1 MFLYQNS
8 QYKHNNLIISFIN
21 ISYEGK
27 LMKYRKLG
35 NTGIEV
41 SEIAFG
47 AEFLVERPYEDTEVL
62 IKACEENGINF
73 VDCWMSEPNVR
84 SHLGRAIKPNRENWV
99 IQGHIGATWQNNQYV
114 RTREMDKVI
123 PAFEDFMER
132 FQIDTLDFG
141 MIHYVD
147 QLDDYNEI
155 MNGPFIEYVR
165 TLKEEGTIAHI
176 GLSTH
181 NLDIAL
187 LAAQNPEIELLM
199 FSINPAF
206 DMFGPVDDVMD
217 YRKEDAYDSEDL
229 SSINPQRAELYESC
243 QNNGTALT
251 VMKGFAGGNLL
262 SDETSPVGV
271 ALTPVQ
277 CIYYAFEQKGVSSIF
292 VGVKT
297 VDELMESLK
306 YCDASESEKN
316 YKDVLKNAPK
326 HSFKGQCTYCGHCS
340 PCTSEID
347 IAMVIKLFDL
357 AKYHDK
363 VPESIKEHYND
374 LKFNATDCIACGDC
388 EERCPFNVAIVDVM
402 LDVQDLFDL

>member
-1 MFLYQNS
+1 
-8 QYKHNNLIISFIN
+8 
-21 ISYEGK
+21 
-27 LMKYRKLG
+27 MKYRDLG
-35 NTGIEV
+35 DTGIKV

-47 AEFLVERPYEDTEVL
+47 AEFLVERPYEDTEDL
-62 IKACEENGINF
+62 IKACEANGINF
-73 VDCWMSEPNVR
+73 VDCWMSEPDVR
-84 SHLGRAIKPNRENWV
+84 SHLGKAIKGHRENWI
-99 IQGHIGATWQNNQYV
+99 IQGHIGSTWQNNQYV

-165 TLKEEGTIAHI
+165 KLKEEGTIEHI

-181 NLDIAL
+181 NPDIGL

-199 FSINPAF
+199 FSINPAY
-206 DMFGPVDDVMD
+206 DMFGAVDDIEE
-217 YRKEDAYDSEDL
+217 YRKEDAFDNDL
-229 SSINPQRAELYESC
+229 ASINPQRAEIYELC
-243 QNNGTALT
+243 ERNGTALT

-262 SDETSPVGV
+262 SDETSPFGV

-277 CIYYAFEQKGVSSIF
+277 CIHYALEQKGVSSIF

-306 YCDASESEKN
+306 YCSASEAEKDYSE
-316 YKDVLKNAPK
+316 VLKNAPK
-326 HSFKGQCTYCGHCS
+326 HSFKGQCTYCGHCQ
-340 PCTSEID
+340 PCSSGID
-347 IAMVIKLFDL
+347 IAMINKLFDL
-357 AKYHDK
+357 AKNHDE
-363 VPESIKEHYND
+363 VPESVQEHYNN
-374 LKFNATDCIACGDC
+374 LKYNATECIACGEC
-388 EERCPFNVAIVDVM
+388 ELRCPFEVHIVDVM
-402 LDVQDLFDL
+402 LDAQDLFGF